1 MADCHLSGSL
11 ANNALGAEAA
21 VLWDVLKTK
30 RTLTSL
36 DLEGNEISFFTK
48 RAIDSNIRVNSR
60 QADYNSQLLGDSVQ
74 PTQLKVNWQ
83 ISPTPSG

>member
-1 MADCHLSGSL
+1 VADCRLSGSL
-11 ANNALGAEAA
+11 ANSALGAEAA

-48 RAIDSNIRVNSR
+48 RAIDSKIRVNSR